1 MTLLPRPA
9 LSILVTLAAVT
20 AVTAGPALASP
31 CVAPDGFVKVAA
43 TQRQPLTRPY
53 VVKGL
58 AVTALRQHDGASWLE
73 LAVDSEA
80 TARRALGTAAGEV
93 SSVGG
98 AVLLSCRAAAASAVA
113 SGAGAAPALLA
124 RSLW

>member
-1 MTLLPRPA
+1 MTLLPRLARTA
-9 LSILVTLAAVT
+9 LLALAA
-20 AVTAGPALASP
+20 AIAGPVLASP
-31 CVAPDGFVKVAA
+31 CFAPGGFVKVAA
-43 TQRQPLTRPY
+43 SERQPLTRPY

-93 SSVGG
+93 SSVDG